1 MYLCE
6 LFYCLFLSVE
16 RKDTDVLIYIHIL
29 MFIIITYVVIYCIK
43 VLGTFALQKFE
54 KLYSDMYNDYND
66 STYHNPI

>member
-1 MYLCE
+1 
-6 LFYCLFLSVE
+6 
-16 RKDTDVLIYIHIL
+16 